1 VLKIAL
7 APPAPPQPQELATP
21 AAEPEGLGGSVPDGL
36 TH

>member
-7 APPAPPQPQELATP
+7 VPPAPPQPQELATP
-21 AAEPEGLGGSVPDGL
+21 PAEPEGLGSVTDGL